1 MYMKKITL
9 SLMAI
14 FAFAGSALAQTPDV
28 KFGAKGGL
36 NVANLTGW
44 DDAKSRAS
52 FHIGAVAEI
61 FINEKFSVQPEVL
74 YSAQGAKS
82 SYTEEYMGKSYKSKS
97 TIKLDYINVP
107 IMAKYYI
114 TDAITVH
121 AGPQIGFNV
130 KAEEKETFEG
140 ETETYNFSSD
150 TKSVDFAIGFGAGY
164 QLPMGVFFDLRY
176 NVGMS
181 NIAKDSDGSAKNN
194 VLQVSVGYKF

>member
-1 MYMKKITL
+1 MKKITL

-14 FAFAGSALAQTPDV
+14 VAFAGSALAQTPDV

-36 NVANLTGW
+36 NVANLTSV

-74 YSAQGAKS
+74 YSAQGAKTS
-82 SYTEEYMGKSYKSKS
+82 FTEEDMGISYKYKS
-97 TIKLDYINVP
+97 TLKLDYINIP
-107 IMAKYYI
+107 IMAKYYV
-114 TDAITVH
+114 TDAITVQ

-130 KAEEKETFEG
+130 KAEEKETFNG
-140 ETETYNFSSD
+140 ETETNSYSSD
-150 TKSVDFAIGFGAGY
+150 ITTVDFALGFGAGY
-164 QLPMGVFFDLRY
+164 QLPMGAFFDLRY
-176 NVGMS
+176 NVGLS
-181 NIAKDSDGSAKNN
+181 NIAKHGNGSAKNN